1 MSEHYFPLALAR
13 VVCEMDAANA
23 SEGIGPDTTELMNYI
38 FTAYPDLA
46 TEFPELAKYS
56 KGGDR

>member
-1 MSEHYFPLALAR
+1 MAEPYLTLAFAR

-38 FTAYPDLA
+38 LAAYPDLA